1 MLKSVVG
8 WTKVVLFSAA
18 FVAFGLLGCG
28 RSESVPAED
37 SETLSIWQHHGETQG
52 TTYLIKYAAESAR
65 PQSGIDS
72 ILAAVDQAANLWLP
86 ESIISRVNAWDRE
99 DTVFSFVDE
108 TFIFTSLWLQSEELN
123 RLTDGA
129 FDPTVLPLVE
139 LWGFGL
145 SKRGEVT
152 DEDVQRVQQS
162 VGMQAGVMDL
172 NPVEEAYQI
181 VRTDLRKKYRDAK
194 LDFNSIAQG
203 FTVDLILEWLL
214 ESGIENAMVE
224 IGGEVRCAGVNDR
237 GEPWHIAIDQPLF
250 TGAADRQLEAIIAV
264 SDFAVC
270 TSGSYRKFYESDGV
284 KRSHTIN
291 PTTGYPVEHGLLSV
305 TIRARTAA
313 RADALATACMVMGPD
328 EAQVFIGRYQRD
340 FPEDQLEAVL
350 LIAQEGGG
358 WRTWLTNG
366 WGDALIPLR
375 ASGD

>member
-1 MLKSVVG
+1 MMKSVVG
-8 WTKVVLFSAA
+8 WMKVVPLGAA
-18 FVAFGLLGCG
+18 FVAFGFLGCG
-28 RSESVPAED
+28 GSGPVEGPA
-37 SETLSIWQHHGETQG
+37 TTSIWQHQGETQG
-52 TTYLIKYAAESAR
+52 TTYLIKYAAETAR
-65 PQSGIDS
+65 PQAGIDS
-72 ILAAVDQAANLWLP
+72 ILAAVDQAANLWMP
-86 ESIISRVNAWDRE
+86 ESIISQVNAWDRE

-152 DEDVQRVQQS
+152 EEAVRRVQQW
-162 VGMQAGVMDL
+162 VGMQSGVMDL

-203 FTVDLILEWLL
+203 FTVDLVLEWLL

-250 TGAADRQLEAIIAV
+250 TETADRQLEAIIAV

-270 TSGSYRKFYESDGV
+270 TSGSYRKFYEADGV
-284 KRSHTIN
+284 KRSHTID

-305 TIRARTAA
+305 TIRAQTAA
-313 RADALATACMVMGPD
+313 RADALATACMVMGP
-328 EAQVFIGRYQRD
+328 EAAQAFIGRYQRD
-340 FPEDQLEAVL
+340 FPEEQLEAVL
-350 LIAQEGGG
+350 LIAQESGG

-366 WGDALIPLR
+366 WGDTLIPLR